1 MDSSFGLQRAHVR
14 GSRRGRGHC
23 GAPWTS
29 QQDTP
34 QGGYVDGSKEGDC
47 RCPAVDDLAV
57 VEDPHYCRAGAA
69 FDARNLPHV
78 SCRGKTVHHREVE
91 RRPIGSAF
99 GTAIAERRRGS
110 PETSTVPSGMSR
122 CWLVVMG
129 PLHGLG
135 HRAALRSSLIPIR
148 GLLEGIKHRLL
159 CLGVGGQGVNQHR
172 FYLLPLDSQLE
183 VYGSGAVKL
192 P

>member
-1 MDSSFGLQRAHVR
+1 MPATSHTSPVGGKPHITARWR
-14 GSRRGRGHC
+14 GGPSAPRSGQPSQSC
-23 GAPWTS
+23 G
-29 QQDTP
+29 
-34 QGGYVDGSKEGDC
+34 G
-47 RCPAVDDLAV
+47 
-57 VEDPHYCRAGAA
+57 
-69 FDARNLPHV
+69 
-78 SCRGKTVHHREVE
+78 
-91 RRPIGSAF
+91 
-99 GTAIAERRRGS
+99 GS
-110 PETSTVPSGMSR
+110 PETSTAPDGMSR

-135 HRAALRSSLIPIR
+135 HRAAFRSSLIPIR

-192 P
+192 PCYLSYQ